1 MPTNQTNRN
10 KKMKIKSEDKSEYKI
25 TNNEEAAII
34 SQALKILEARLVKKE
49 HQFTCPQDTEDYLKL
64 KLAGLEHEQFHCL
77 FLDSKNAL
85 IKHECLFTGTIDGA
99 SVYPRE
105 VIKRA
110 LQLNAAALI
119 FAHNHPSGNPEP
131 SKADITITK
140 RLKECAGLF
149 DIRVLDHVIIGG
161 VEAYSLANNGEIL

>member
-1 MPTNQTNRN
+1 MN
-10 KKMKIKSEDKSEYKI
+10 IKSEERSEYKI

-34 SQALKILEARLVKKE
+34 SQALNILASRLAKKE
-49 HQFTCPQDTEDYLKL
+49 HWFTCPQDTEEFLIL
-64 KLAGLEHEQFHCL
+64 KLASLEHEQFHCL

-85 IKHECLFTGTIDGA
+85 IKHECLFTGTIDSA

-105 VIKRA
+105 VVKKA
-110 LQLNAAALI
+110 LSYNAAAVI

-131 SKADITITK
+131 SKADKQITDK
-140 RLKECAGLF
+140 LKQALALF

-161 VEAYSLANNGEIL
+161 VEAYSLANNGEMP

>member
-1 MPTNQTNRN
+1 MPANKQTTGV
-10 KKMKIKSEDKSEYKI
+10 KKMKVKSEDKSEY
-25 TNNEEAAII
+25 TNNSEEAVITAAI
-34 SQALKILEARLVKKE
+34 KILESRLVKKGL
-49 HQFTCPQDTEDYLKL
+49 QFACPQDTEYYLKL
-64 KLAGLEHEQFHCL
+64 KLASLEHEQFHCL

-131 SKADITITK
+131 SKADIAITK
-140 RLKECAGLF
+140 QLKECAGLF
-149 DIRVLDHVIIGG
+149 NIRVLDHVIIGG
-161 VEAYSLANNGEIL
+161 VEAYSLANNGEML

>member
-1 MPTNQTNRN
+1 MPANKPPEN
-10 KKMKIKSEDKSEYKI
+10 KKMKVKSEDQTPYSN
-25 TNNEEAAII
+25 TEEDTII
-34 SQALKILEARLVKKE
+34 SRALKILESRLVKKGL
-49 HQFTCPQDTEDYLKL
+49 QFTCPKDTEDYLKL
-64 KLAGLEHEQFHCL
+64 KLASLEHEQFHCL

-85 IKHECLFTGTIDGA
+85 IKHECLFTGTIDGT

-161 VEAYSLANNGEIL
+161 VEAYSLANNGEMI

>member
-1 MPTNQTNRN
+1 MPAITEN
-10 KKMKIKSEDKSEYKI
+10 KKMKVKSEDKSEY
-25 TNNEEAAII
+25 TNNSEENAII
-34 SQALKILEARLVKKE
+34 AQALKILESRLVKKE
-49 HQFTCPQDTEDYLKL
+49 HWFTCPQDTENYLKL
-64 KLAGLEHEQFHCL
+64 KLASLENEQFHCL

-85 IKHECLFTGTIDGA
+85 IKCECLFTGTIDGA

-131 SKADITITK
+131 SKADIAITK
-140 RLKECAGLF
+140 QLKECAGLF
-149 DIRVLDHVIIGG
+149 NIRVLDHVIIGG
-161 VEAYSLANNGEIL
+161 VEAYSLANNGEML